1 MDRRTFVG
9 TAAAG
14 ILLVG
19 SRAHS
24 AAPLPRVAL
33 VFLTIP
39 VSKMADHRFDQAFVR
54 GLRERGLEEG
64 RNVVIERRSAEGR
77 FDRLPELMQELVAA
91 SVDVIVTIGLGVGAA
106 WRATRR
112 IPIVAVATDVVVGGA
127 IVSLSRPGGNV
138 TGLTAE
144 ADALA
149 TSTKRLQLLREIAP
163 NVSRVAV
170 LGFYLVA
177 EEASRRSRFESA
189 ARVLGQT
196 IVWAHAR
203 TPQDLR
209 TALANMEKERVNA
222 LYVEWA
228 PANYTWVR
236 EIVDLAAKLKLP
248 SIYEFREGPE
258 NGGLMSYGADM
269 AELFRRAATFVD
281 KILKGAKPG
290 DLPMEQPASFEL
302 VVNRGAAKTLGINI
316 PQTLRERAD
325 AVIG

>member
-1 MDRRTFVG
+1 
-9 TAAAG
+9 
-14 ILLVG
+14 
-19 SRAHS
+19 
-24 AAPLPRVAL
+24 
-33 VFLTIP
+33 
-39 VSKMADHRFDQAFVR
+39 MADHRFDQAFVR

-64 RNVVIERRSAEGR
+64 RNVVIERRSAEDR
-77 FDRLPELMQELVAA
+77 YDRLPQLMQELVAA
-91 SVDVIVTIGLGVGAA
+91 SVDVIVAFGPAVGAA

-112 IPIVAVATDVVVGGA
+112 IPIVAVATDGLVELGA
-127 IVSLSRPGGNV
+127 VASLSRPGGNV

-144 ADALA
+144 VDFVEMG
-149 TSTKRLQLLREIAP
+149 SKRLQLLREMAP
-163 NVSRVAV
+163 NVSRLAV
-170 LGFYLVA
+170 LGYGLVT

-209 TALANMEKERVNA
+209 TALANIERERVNA
-222 LYVEWA
+222 LYVEHA
-228 PANYTWVR
+228 PANIAHVR

-258 NGGLMSYGADM
+258 NGGLMSYGADT

-290 DLPMEQPASFEL
+290 DLPVEQPARFEL